1 MSNSRPPTA
10 DNPKLRAKQE
20 LLSQL
25 LNESVDLCLPG
36 RVTCKNAFAVSLLER
51 IAKVL
56 ASDET
61 LRMSSD
67 LQAGAYI
74 LEAANK
80 LFSQR
85 VDGVSSLVLRVLD
98 ELSKAKGEGE
108 QLSNGSADASSKNEN
123 HLASEPASSN
133 SEHLLDTANAS
144 IVSHADL
151 EQNHASKFEFLRGYL
166 DNQSFDKHLLVN
178 VKTNTECALL
188 LQGGDLAVQAKDS
201 DNVSALTATTA
212 ATSTSA
218 AKKRN
223 EYHVRYDMPVS
234 ELLKLMESRKSG
246 GGTTSASA
254 SATSSC
260 DRDVG
265 VTEGKD
271 FLSVEKALRAAGAKA
286 STNTNKRPSM
296 EDSEDSSEDSN
307 SACAA
312 NAAAGEL
319 HSVLKRLSKQGARFK
334 SMYFENQQAAV
345 SGSEGTATGV
355 KEKEASEQLYTYFGS
370 AEPKSAPPRPV
381 KRFTSST
388 ENAENRQENFPKS
401 SFRQAF
407 EENEQLTEHRTRR
420 VLGFSEEEMEEYEK
434 QWTVGEKTAGEGA
447 TAAPGDRLEPVFA
460 VWGGDASPRF
470 TKEEVLAREM
480 DAELEDG
487 YQYQVESEFADL
499 ELGTGGLLDAKI
511 LDLDAG
517 SSSHATKRAAA
528 RTENIKSVSTG
539 VPLSST
545 GVPLS
550 STGCWEKK
558 EQMQKLRAGE
568 ASFSSPVGAMGALD
582 FEDEFLFPEM
592 RCSKKEKFENE
603 NAAPPVPEDGVFYEH
618 VEAPVRELP
627 LPLAPLK
634 MKAKKKTMKTAASG
648 GPAAKKQRKGVVV
661 RMLDD
666 GDESASSS
674 SIRINHDGDQHSP
687 PPEKPKPSMMRKQRK
702 GVVVRML
709 DDGDESASSSSIRI
723 NHDGDQHSSPP
734 EKPKGVVMRMLDDG
748 DESASSSSI
757 RISSSTA
764 EKEKPKGKEILAI
777 APDLLGR
784 AYSELLDVLLE
795 PVVSPPSSPCWHNKE
810 KMAVGSDCGGVAGAR
825 SDLGDAEEAEGM
837 LAEMTAAGE
846 GDIDVVSSGVVGGRA
861 KKVAEELLPF
871 TGVEPMEVD
880 GTNSGKTV
888 FQDGEKL
895 FPGDE
900 KKSSS
905 SAAEQVSLNRADQL
919 GVEFDLSR
927 SAGGPMEEV
936 GVPMEEVGV
945 PMEEVSVP
953 MEEVAV
959 PMEEVRDLLAEVMDA
974 LFEEAA
980 ASRGMESRGEESE
993 LPTIEFK
1000 QVLARIQDTEVAH
1013 QVTTAMCFLGLLTV
1027 ANMSGA
1033 LTLNQESAENFQIVK
1048 DVPGKLV
1055 QMLANHGL
1063 ACEN

>member
-666 GDESASSS
+666 GDES
-674 SIRINHDGDQHSP
+674 SP
-687 PPEKPKPSMMRKQRK
+687 
-702 GVVVRML
+702 
-709 DDGDESASSSSIRI
+709 
-723 NHDGDQHSSPP
+723 SSPP

-846 GDIDVVSSGVVGGRA
+846 RDIDVVSSGVVGGRA

>member
-674 SIRINHDGDQHSP
+674 SIRI
-687 PPEKPKPSMMRKQRK
+687 
-702 GVVVRML
+702 
-709 DDGDESASSSSIRI
+709 
-723 NHDGDQHSSPP
+723 
-734 EKPKGVVMRMLDDG
+734 
-748 DESASSSSI
+748 
-757 RISSSTA
+757 SSSTA